1 MLPIRFYDQISRIF
15 RLSGTLHTGNIVI
28 FELVHA
34 LPCVDRVAI

>member
-34 LPCVDRVAI
+34 LARKDRVPV